1 MILGEMEFTLYSDA
15 NGNAVSYDSTIEAL
29 ELTKSKVAESDV
41 EKLGDS
47 WVLKSDPTVK
57 LDARS
62 HKMSK
67 SRGNVVNPDTLIKS
81 YGADATRLFLMFLG
95 PIEDMKPWNTQGIE
109 GVFRFIKRLWREV
122 VTEEGGLNP
131 KLSEGPE
138 TNKDMDKLLH
148 ESIKKVTQDIER
160 LNFNTVVSQLMILLN
175 LMVKTANYSKET
187 AKAFIQLL
195 NPMAPHIAEELWD
208 RLGGSGSI
216 SDAPWPSFDETKLIL
231 SEVKIVVQVNGKHRG
246 EILIPTDTD
255 KETVEALG
263 LSQERVKNS
272 IEGKTVRKVIYV
284 PGKILNIVAN

>member
-1 MILGEMEFTLYSDA
+1 
-15 NGNAVSYDSTIEAL
+15 
-29 ELTKSKVAESDV
+29 
-41 EKLGDS
+41 
-47 WVLKSDPTVK
+47 
-57 LDARS
+57 
-62 HKMSK
+62 
-67 SRGNVVNPDTLIKS
+67 
-81 YGADATRLFLMFLG
+81 
-95 PIEDMKPWNTQGIE
+95 
-109 GVFRFIKRLWREV
+109 
-122 VTEEGGLNP
+122 
-131 KLSEGPE
+131 
-138 TNKDMDKLLH
+138 
-148 ESIKKVTQDIER
+148 
-160 LNFNTVVSQLMILLN
+160 MILLN

-284 PGKILNIVAN
+284 PGKILNIVAY